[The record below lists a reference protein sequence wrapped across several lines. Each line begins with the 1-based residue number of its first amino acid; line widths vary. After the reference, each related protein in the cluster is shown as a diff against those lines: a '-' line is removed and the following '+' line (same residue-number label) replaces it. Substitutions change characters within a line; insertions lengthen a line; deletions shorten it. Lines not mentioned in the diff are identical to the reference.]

1 MVVHVLL
8 KNITALVWTFHSLSY
23 YLLLQCW
30 DGQPEERPNF
40 RQLVVT
46 IAAMLEEVSG
56 YLSLNIIEKRILA
69 PDTHLLY
76 YNLGTTGQ
84 P

>member
-1 MVVHVLL
+1 MHIEL
-8 KNITALVWTFHSLSY
+8 SLHIPNSY
-23 YLLLQCW
+23 SLLLQCW
-30 DGQPEERPNF
+30 DGQPEERPDF

-56 YLSLNIIEKRILA
+56 YLSLNIIEQRKLA